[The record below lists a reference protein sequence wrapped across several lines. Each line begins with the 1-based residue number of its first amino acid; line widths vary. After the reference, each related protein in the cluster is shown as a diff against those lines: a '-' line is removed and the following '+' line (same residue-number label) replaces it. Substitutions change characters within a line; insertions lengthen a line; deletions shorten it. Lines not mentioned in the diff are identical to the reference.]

1 MLPTKATVEIPD
13 FEAHSKCH
21 QLCNSLG
28 LHFEENPITES
39 SPFKR
44 TSKKTLH
51 LNAFLLKERIFEV
64 GVKKKTSI
72 KYN

>member
-1 MLPTKATVEIPD
+1 MDIPE
-13 FEAHSKCH
+13 FETHSKCH

-44 TSKKTLH
+44 TSKKTFH
-51 LNAFLLKERIFEV
+51 LNAFLLKGRERNFEV
-64 GVKKKTSI
+64 GAKAKTSI
-72 KYN
+72 